1 MVSGRHRNRALGERG
16 NDFSDRD
23 RAREGA
29 DAAFERLYDELHLL
43 AHRQLARLP
52 GTMQTTGLVHE
63 AYLKLIR
70 VDGDRMERAHFLNLA
85 SRAMR
90 QILVD
95 AAKRRSADKRGG
107 GIVIQSLTGE
117 PGIASP
123 EPAIGVLELDR
134 VLARLEEVDE
144 RSARLVELHFFGGLD
159 FSEVADTLGVSRRT
173 AMRDWRAARALLH
186 AELSG
191 SP

>member
-1 MVSGRHRNRALGERG
+1 MESGRSRDLALVNQGSQVSERG
-16 NDFSDRD
+16 S
-23 RAREGA
+23 AREGA

-43 AHRQLARLP
+43 AHRQLARFP

-63 AYLKLIR
+63 AYLKLIQ
-70 VDGDRMERAHFLNLA
+70 VDGDHMERAHFLNLA

-95 AAKRRSADKRGG
+95 AAKRKHADKRGG

-117 PGIASP
+117 PGVAAP

-134 VLARLEEVDE
+134 VLARLEQVDE

-191 SP
+191 NL

>member
-1 MVSGRHRNRALGERG
+1 MSRVSAPAA
-16 NDFSDRD
+16 NDAVKS
-23 RAREGA
+23 AAVPG
-29 DAAFERLYDELHLL
+29 AFERLYDELHVL

-63 AYLKLIR
+63 AFLKLVH
-70 VDGDRMERAHFLNLA
+70 VDSNAFDRAHFLNLA

-95 AAKRRSADKRGG
+95 AAKRKHADKRGG
-107 GIVIQSLTGE
+107 GVAITALTGE
-117 PGIASP
+117 PGIAAP
-123 EPAIGVLELDR
+123 EPAIDVLELDR
-134 VLARLEEVDE
+134 VLARLESVDE

-159 FSEVADTLGVSRRT
+159 FAAVAETLGISLRT

-186 AELSG
+186 AELSRA
-191 SP
+191 